1 MSITAAT
8 FLAAFLGCL
17 LLALVRSPIF
27 GLYAYLATFYLHP
40 VSRWWGAG
48 LPDLRWSFIAALV
61 TLVAVLRM
69 PQTPQRPGWLTSAAA
84 WYLLL
89 MSVWMWI
96 QNAWAI
102 SPVDH
107 LDASLLFTKYLVLFI
122 LMYRLLDTESSIW
135 QFLRAHVLGCVYLGW
150 LALMAPDSGRLD
162 GVGGPGI
169 AEANA
174 LAMHSGTAAFA
185 AAALLFHGPAWSR
198 AMGLLSLPLILNTII
213 QTESRGGFLA
223 IAASGLV
230 FLYFMPSR
238 ARRYGIALGVAGMVA
253 LLPAVPASF
262 WERIST
268 VRDVTQEEAE
278 VDMST
283 RSRLALME
291 AQIQMFTRYPHGAG
305 HRGTAYLSPQY
316 LSDEYLTFAD
326 NDPTKQ
332 RLRSSHNT
340 FLTVLVEQGVP
351 GVILVATVLLW
362 IARTLRTV
370 RRSLLATPSPGLQL
384 LSATTAATLS
394 VVLIA
399 GLFTDYFKAEVFV
412 WGISLLAAIRVLP
425 HLRSV
430 EQALTPRAVEEADK
444 PAAKASWGHAT

>member
-61 TLVAVLRM
+61 TLVAVMRM
-69 PQTPQRPGWLTSAAA
+69 PTSPQRPAWLASAAGR
-84 WYLLL
+84 YLLL
-89 MSVWMWI
+89 MSAWLWL

-102 SPVDH
+102 GPEAH
-107 LDASLLFTKYLVLFI
+107 LDVSLLFTKYLVLFI

-150 LALMAPDSGRLD
+150 LALTAPDSGRLD

-174 LAMHSGTAAFA
+174 LAMHSGTGAFA

-198 AMGLLSLPLILNTII
+198 AIGLLSLPLILNTIV

-223 IAASGLV
+223 IAASGLL
-230 FLYFMPSR
+230 FLYFMPPR

-253 LLPAVPASF
+253 LLPAVPESF

-278 VDMST
+278 VDLST
-283 RSRLALME
+283 QSRLVLME

-351 GVILVATVLLW
+351 GVVLFATVLIW
-362 IARTLRTV
+362 IARTLRAV
-370 RRSLLATPSPGLQL
+370 RRDIAADESTGPQL
-384 LSATTAATLS
+384 LLATTAATLS

-412 WGISLLAAIRVLP
+412 WGISLLAAIRALP
-425 HLRSV
+425 RTETAGTTV
-430 EQALTPRAVEEADK
+430 TRAMPPDRRRL
-444 PAAKASWGHAT
+444 PPDTSWGHAT